1 MKQTFGEFIE
11 QFPLAHNSLELS
23 FTERFQPSKQSWRN
37 INLSSEFLAEYFLN
51 FLALDENKPESEECR
66 EEIKHALTYVGNE
79 LLENATK
86 FHEAPQHYPVKF
98 GIHFLETSEIIKA
111 VIFTKNSI
119 SSQKVENFQA
129 LITELLSR
137 DTNELYIQQIEKTA
151 ADEDSEASGLGLLT
165 IINDYDAKL
174 GWKFASEPSN
184 PQITIVTTMA
194 QVDV

>member
-1 MKQTFGEFIE
+1 MKQIFGEFIE
-11 QFPLAHNSLELS
+11 QFPLEHDSLELS
-23 FTERFQPSKQSWRN
+23 FSERSQPSKQQWQN

-51 FLALDENKPESEECR
+51 CLAIDENEPEVEEHR
-66 EEIKHALTYVGNE
+66 AEIKHTLTYVGNE
-79 LLENATK
+79 LLENARK
-86 FHEAPQHYPVKF
+86 FHEVSPNQVKF
-98 GIHFLETSEIIKA
+98 GIHLLDRSEKVTA
-111 VIFTKNSI
+111 VIFTENSI
-119 SSQKVENFQA
+119 STEKVENFQA
-129 LITELLSR
+129 LIAELLSS

-174 GWKFASEPSN
+174 GWKFESSPSN